1 MKKPNAK
8 FFCESCGAEVPAD
21 AKFCRKCGKFFSS
34 VRCPVCGTTGSN
46 EKFKDG
52 CPNCGYA
59 VGRKPATSKT
69 EKTKVS
75 KETKKK
81 FLSEIDK
88 KNPPKTSDG
97 SLPSWVYLVLLLVF
111 LLILGIGLKFMLNS

>member
-8 FFCESCGAEVPAD
+8 FFCESCGAEVGAD
-21 AKFCRKCGKFFSS
+21 AKFCKKCGKFFAS

-59 VGRKPATSKT
+59 VGREPPSSKI

-75 KETKKK
+75 RRAKKQ
-81 FLSEIDK
+81 LLAEIER
-88 KNPPKTSDG
+88 KNPREKSDG
-97 SLPSWVYLVLLLVF
+97 SRPSWVYGVLLVLFFV
-111 LLILGIGLKFMLNS
+111 ILGGGLKYLLDV

>member
-1 MKKPNAK
+1 MKTPAAK

-21 AKFCRKCGKFFSS
+21 AKFCKKCGKFFSS

-59 VGRKPATSKT
+59 VGRKPGVYKPEKNKISKD
-69 EKTKVS
+69 V
-75 KETKKK
+75 KKQ

-88 KNPPKTSDG
+88 RNPPKNFDG
-97 SLPSWVYLVLLLVF
+97 ALPSWVYAILLVLLVG
-111 LLILGIGLKFMLNS
+111 ILGVGVKYLLG